1 MNIAIDLLWL
11 RPGKVGGT
19 ESYTRNLLDG
29 FLKLNDDY
37 EFTLVVAKNTTATFK
52 KYEEDIRFHILEVD
66 IDNSNI
72 GKRILWQFAHESW
85 FLRKHGIKH
94 CFVPV
99 YCRPIFNGGV
109 KYINV
114 IHDIQ
119 AYHYPQYHPAY
130 EVWYSKLMWWCDKHF
145 SKGVISISEFVKND
159 LIKVYHFNPAKM
171 QVIYDPVEVDADDI
185 IDFNLVKAEYG
196 VDEYDYYYTV
206 SQLIPHKNL
215 NTIIDAMKLMHD
227 GGNKCKLLISGVN
240 GNARDTLEKQLK
252 ELELEDDVILTGFV
266 DDNVRNTL
274 YKYCKLFLYPSIF
287 EGFGIPPIEAMMFG
301 APVLTT
307 KCASIYEVT
316 QGKANYVENPMDAK
330 EWMEKILNYANKD
343 RTHID
348 FKEYEADSLAI
359 QLKDYINKVFTIND
373 K

>member
-1 MNIAIDLLWL
+1 MNIAIELLWL

-29 FLKLNDDY
+29 LLKLNDDY
-37 EFTLVVAKNTTATFK
+37 EFTLIVAKNTTDTFR
-52 KYEEDIRFHILEVD
+52 KYEKDNRFHILEVD

-72 GKRILWQFAHESW
+72 GKRILWQFAHESK
-85 FLRKHGIKH
+85 FLRKHGIKY

-130 EVWYSKLMWWCDKHF
+130 EVWYSKLMWWCDKLF
-145 SKGVISISEFVKND
+145 SKGVICISEFVKND

-171 QVIYDPVEVDADDI
+171 QVIYDPVEVDAKDI
-185 IDFNLVKAEYG
+185 IDFDVLKAKYG
-196 VDEYDYYYTV
+196 IDEYDYYYTV

-215 NTIIDAMKLMHD
+215 NTVIDAIKLIHD
-227 GGNKCKLLISGVN
+227 DENKCKLLISGVN
-240 GNARDTLEKQLK
+240 GNAREKLEKQLK
-252 ELELEDDVILTGFV
+252 ELNLENSVILTGFV
-266 DDNVRNTL
+266 DDSIRNTL
-274 YKYCKLFLYPSIF
+274 YKFCRMFLYPSIF

-316 QGKANYVENPMDAK
+316 QGKAYYVDDPLDAK
-330 EWMEKILNYANKD
+330 KW
-343 RTHID
+343 
-348 FKEYEADSLAI
+348 KEEMLRNNDINRLSSSFPEYKSDYLAGKVL
-359 QLKDYINKVFTIND
+359 QYINSLFVH
-373 K
+373 